1 MSRSNNLTPSVS
13 TSTPAGEVTPTEVSY
28 FPFAASIHARRGR
41 FPLRRPALLCA
52 QPDAGESFHFS
63 GRNSPGFGDFLCFVI
78 SEIRM
83 SGVAV
88 LRFRFSLPFAIR
100 GRSLLGII
108 RIIGE

>member
-1 MSRSNNLTPSVS
+1 MPGVAVFRCVARLSSAPSPMRGKAF
-13 TSTPAGEVTPTEVSY
+13 TFLAGWN
-28 FPFAASIHARRGR
+28 G
-41 FPLRRPALLCA
+41 
-52 QPDAGESFHFS
+52 
-63 GRNSPGFGDFLCFVI
+63 NSPGFGDFLCFVI